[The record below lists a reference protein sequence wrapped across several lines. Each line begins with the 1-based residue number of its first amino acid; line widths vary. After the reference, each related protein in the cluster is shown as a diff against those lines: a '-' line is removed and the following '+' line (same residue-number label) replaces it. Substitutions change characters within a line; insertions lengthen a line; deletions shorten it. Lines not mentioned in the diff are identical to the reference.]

1 MGGVSAQFRRS
12 GPGEFTALHLR
23 LDTQVDIEDTPTVSA
38 DQVKT
43 AATNLNHTPLAFMNK
58 GVRQSL
64 LLEQPL
70 VLKGRQADKE

>member
-12 GPGEFTALHLR
+12 GPGAFTAFLR
-23 LDTQVDIEDTPTVSA
+23 LDTQVDLEDTPTVSA

-58 GVRQSL
+58 GITQSL

-70 VLKGRQADKE
+70 VLKGRQADKQ